1 VDTPSNFGIGGER
14 PTNPDLLEYLAQ
26 SFVKSGM
33 SMKSLHREIML
44 SSVYQ
49 LSTAN
54 DAVNFA
60 ADSGNRLY
68 WRAEHRRMD
77 AEQVRDSIMFVSGNL
92 DTASGGP
99 STELTPA
106 NLRRTVYGKVSR
118 YKLDTYLQLFDFP
131 SPQISAEKRFT
142 TTVPLQ
148 RLFLMNSDFTQI
160 EAEELAK
167 RIATEPNNRA
177 RIAKVH
183 QLVYGRD
190 PTEAEIAL
198 GLEYLSSEP
207 LKQYEEVKAEEAK
220 AKEKAQA
227 ARGKGKPA
235 VPKPEVVS
243 EIKPS
248 EDGSGMPPAE
258 VVVAAKV
265 DMPPAEVP
273 MPLDA
278 AADPAAATAGADAD
292 MGNGMMGGVNGRRGG
307 ARGPAEIKYEPSAW
321 GRYAKILL
329 SSSEFLFI
337 N

>member
-1 VDTPSNFGIGGER
+1 
-14 PTNPDLLEYLAQ
+14 
-26 SFVKSGM
+26 
-33 SMKSLHREIML
+33 ML

-54 DAVNFA
+54 DEANYA
-60 ADSGNRLY
+60 KDSGNRFY

-77 AEQVRDSIMFVSGNL
+77 AEQVRDSILYVTGNL

-99 STELTPA
+99 STDLTPA

-148 RLFLMNSDFTQI
+148 RLFLMNSDFVQI

-167 RIATEPNNRA
+167 KIAPEPNNRA
-177 RIAKVH
+177 RIVKAH
-183 QLVYGRD
+183 ELVYGRQ

-198 GLEYLSSEP
+198 GLEYLSTEP
-207 LKQYEEVKAEEAK
+207 LKRYEEVKAEEQK
-220 AKEKAQA
+220 AKDKAQA
-227 ARGKGKPA
+227 GRGRKPDAAKPDATKPEMVTEAKPA
-235 VPKPEVVS
+235 EEGSGVPAVDAKPEAVA
-243 EIKPS
+243 EAKP
-248 EDGSGMPPAE
+248 ETA
-258 VVVAAKV
+258 VAAKV
-265 DMPPAEVP
+265 ETAKADMPPAP

-278 AADPAAATAGADAD
+278 AAAAGGDAAPPNPD
-292 MGNGMMGGVNGRRGG
+292 AEMGNGMMAGVNGRRGG
-307 ARGPAEIKYEPSAW
+307 GGAAEIKYEPSAW
-321 GRYAKILL
+321 GRYAKVLL